1 MRSAL
6 ALRLIPI
13 LVLALGAVG
22 LSSARL
28 DAVTWSNVTESPN
41 NTNDDFEA
49 LTQSGSVFIV
59 VGAAGT
65 IYRSTDWGE
74 TFTEVVTPVSSL
86 LNDVV
91 YDDTVGPAS
100 NLGIGL
106 AVGAG
111 GIVLRYTDADNAW
124 ASMSTP
130 NSENLN
136 AVAFDGTY
144 AIAVGEKDM
153 MEGTIIVSAD
163 GGANWSL
170 IGTTADS
177 DFMDVVISGGK
188 AIVVGTQ
195 AGMAS
200 QILYSCQ
207 SGCGL
212 SPYQTW
218 TSATVTNDLDKDLN
232 AVDYDGTLALAVGKD
247 DMESA
252 IYYSNDDGASWT
264 LAPNIGV
271 GTGDPEEELFDVS
284 ISGSDAVAV
293 GGKDMMDAVILYST
307 NDGVDWEQATWST
320 NPDDIISAVT
330 LVGDVAYSTGRDG
343 DLDGTA
349 GESTDSG
356 SGFNSWDFDNDLGHS
371 DDMNDVVYDNT
382 STRALVVGND
392 GQIQKT
398 DETNLPPYITS
409 DNGLT
414 NVELSVVE
422 NTTAVTDV
430 NATDSDGDG
439 ITYAKSG
446 GTDQALFNLDG
457 SGVLTFSSA
466 PDYES
471 PPCATAVFS
480 SGLTCLVEVSATDA
494 AGTNESDTQ
503 MITVTITDDPA
514 ENSAPVL
521 ANIEAGALSYTEG
534 GAATPITATLT
545 TADSDDTNL
554 ESATIQ
560 ITGNLDNTEDVL
572 AFANQLGI
580 TGSFTSSTGLM
591 TLTGTASVA
600 NYQTALRAVTYQN
613 TDAISPSTATR
624 TITFIVNDGTDPSNS
639 VTRNISITAV
649 NDAPVLDNSGTMNLT
664 TIAEDATNP
673 AGDLVSAV
681 IATSAANAGDPITD
695 VDGDPEGIAVIAI
708 DETSPN
714 GNWQY
719 AINGTT
725 WNDIPAVLN
734 TSALLLAADADTRI
748 RFVPDPNEN
757 GTLTTGI
764 SFRAWDG
771 TDSNAEGASGVDVST
786 NGGTNAYSTAFED
799 ARIIVSAVNDAPVLA
814 SIEGS
819 ALAYSASDPAT
830 PITASLAVSDIDD
843 TDIESATIQITG
855 NLDADDRLAFTNQL
869 GITAGAYNSGT
880 GILSLT
886 GTASVAN
893 YETALRTVTYEN
905 INANPP
911 NNTRTVTF
919 TVNDGSTDSN
929 TQSRNIIVTGGVPSI
944 SVSPDPI
951 AFGFVAVGVTSTITV
966 TVSNSGGSALI
977 IAPPVGP
984 PPGIES
990 NDAQFVPSTTS
1001 LTVPAGGSNTFD
1013 VQFTPTSG
1021 GVHAATLTILS
1032 NAPTSPTTVN
1042 MTGEGTISITPSVL
1056 AFGNVAVSSIN
1067 QQQITLT
1074 NNTGAIV
1081 TVDPIV
1087 SSNAPEFT
1095 VLTTTPFTI
1104 NDGTSATVDIQFQ
1117 PQSPG
1122 PASAIISITYNP
1134 TLTVTVTGCADC
1146 VGTGEGTD
1154 TKSDKTNLTVP
1165 FGGEVYLLLLLAAYG
1180 IYALS
1185 RRRQ

>member
-232 AVDYDGTLALAVGKD
+232 AVDYDGTLALAIGKD

-252 IYYSNDDGASWT
+252 IYYSNDDGANWT

-271 GTGDPEEELFDVS
+271 GTGDPDEELFDVS

-446 GTDQALFNLDG
+446 GADQALFNLDG

-591 TLTGTASVA
+591 TLTGTSSVA

-613 TDAISPSTATR
+613 TDTDDPSTATR
-624 TITFIVNDGTDPSNS
+624 TVTFIVNDGTDPSNS

-708 DETSPN
+708 DETNPN

-919 TVNDGSTDSN
+919 TVNDGSDPSN

-951 AFGFVAVGVTSTITV
+951 AFGLVAVGVTSTITV
-966 TVSNSGGSALI
+966 TVSNSGGSQLTI
-977 IAPPVGP
+977 N
-984 PPGIES
+984 PGGIVS
-990 NDAQFVPSTTS
+990 SDAQFVPSTTS

-1021 GVHAATLTILS
+1021 GVKAETLTITS